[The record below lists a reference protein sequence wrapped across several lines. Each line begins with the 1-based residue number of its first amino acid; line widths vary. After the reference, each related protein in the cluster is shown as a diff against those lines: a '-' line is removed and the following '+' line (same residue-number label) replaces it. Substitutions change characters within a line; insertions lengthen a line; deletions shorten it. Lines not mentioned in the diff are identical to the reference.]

1 VATNL
6 QTLLTRVRAE
16 IERGAGSGG
25 RATSQA
31 DWIRLLN
38 AALAAAMLSV
48 MHCRRHHYLARGMRL
63 QELAQEFIDRSNE
76 QLGHADLIAERIM
89 QLHGVPDF
97 LPGAAHE
104 HRLLERPEGGD
115 ISAMIR
121 EHVTVNRMTID
132 RYRDAIDELGESDS
146 ATRHLMESIL
156 DDEEQHADE
165 LVELLRLRPA
175 LVNGASADPSR
186 L

>member
-1 VATNL
+1 VTNL

-16 IERGAGSGG
+16 IARGAGSGAS
-25 RATSQA
+25 ATGQA
-31 DWIRLLN
+31 DRVRLLN
-38 AALAAAMLSV
+38 QALAAAMLSV
-48 MHCRRHHYLARGMRL
+48 MRYRRHHFLARAMHS

-97 LPGAAHE
+97 LPEAAHG
-104 HRLLERPEGGD
+104 HGLPVRPESGD

-121 EHVTVNRMTID
+121 EHVTANRLTID
-132 RYRDAIDELGESDS
+132 RYRDAIDELGEADP
-146 ATRHLMESIL
+146 ATRHVMESIL

-165 LVELLRLRPA
+165 LAEQLRLRPA
-175 LVNGASADPSR
+175 LVNGASADSS
-186 L
+186 LL